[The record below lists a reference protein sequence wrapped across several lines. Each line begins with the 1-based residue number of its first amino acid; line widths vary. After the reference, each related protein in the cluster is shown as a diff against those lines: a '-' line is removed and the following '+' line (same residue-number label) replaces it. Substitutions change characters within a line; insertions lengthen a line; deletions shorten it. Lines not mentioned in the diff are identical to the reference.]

1 MMQHS
6 GKVKAWSCQVLDCQ
20 GWGGGWKK
28 KIDCK
33 SASGAVSLQ
42 IFFPT
47 LHIQLFFFFFS
58 TTLSPSQQKVRG
70 LLSRNA

>member
-1 MMQHS
+1 MELP
-6 GKVKAWSCQVLDCQ
+6 GTWLPGV
-20 GWGGGWKK
+20 GGDWKK

-47 LHIQLFFFFFS
+47 LHIQLFFFFPHYSFS
-58 TTLSPSQQKVRG
+58 IPAEGKRFTL
-70 LLSRNA
+70 